1 MGLSSTDMISESI
14 THTGRTVDEGA
25 GGAAVTLSKAVIM
38 ELLWHFH
45 QKVRPNIAV
54 IVRKFLD
61 SEYMCLRDYLVSGRE
76 VFLAKSSVVH

>member
-1 MGLSSTDMISESI
+1 MGLSSTDMTSESI

-54 IVRKFLD
+54 IVK
-61 SEYMCLRDYLVSGRE
+61 
-76 VFLAKSSVVH
+76 